1 MLIIIRSYYSAIFS
15 SSDTTI
21 WLGVA
26 YTGKQQFTVQP
37 LLLWEENRHNFIH
50 ASYILPVSKLMISNP
65 EDINDVMITTR
76 KDFLGHPSP
85 TSNRSDNTLSSIN
98 SDKGKRHMLYRREGT
113 ITSNRH
119 SCTMSQSG
127 NLLTP
132 HTKRQSIKPNLKA
145 KGFG

>member
-50 ASYILPVSKLMISNP
+50 ASYILPVSKLMMSNP

-76 KDFLGHPSP
+76 KDFLGHSSP
-85 TSNRSDNTLSSIN
+85 TSNRSDTISKIN
-98 SDKGKRHMLYRREGT
+98 SDKGKRHMLHRREGT

-119 SCTMSQSG
+119 SCTMSKSG

-132 HTKRQSIKPNLKA
+132 HHILNSSPLNLT
-145 KGFG
+145 